1 MAAFGCGLIGFGPV
15 GVLFFLVVARDPL
28 QVILFTIRSVPIPH
42 PFLKLFPI
50 KCAYLLF
57 VSTTFIFPFSAF
69 FWLAGL
75 LAASVIWYAVVPL
88 REQLAFGIVFA
99 CLLQEVMR
107 FLFYLIIK

>member
-1 MAAFGCGLIGFGPV
+1 MSYINFAL
-15 GVLFFLVVARDPL
+15 LVVCKYRL
-28 QVILFTIRSVPIPH
+28 YFY
-42 PFLKLFPI
+42 
-50 KCAYLLF
+50 C
-57 VSTTFIFPFSAF
+57 SAF